1 MWKYFLPFLSQEPP
15 FGPDDT
21 VILAESGGC
30 DTVFHMTAACR
41 GQQSSLQSMMLTS
54 LLQGPNLHF
63 PSVSSKS
70 ASLQQAA
77 GQTRQIFPL
86 PHFTS
91 GRPRLER
98 QYVPRGHQSER
109 ATLTVTMEYQRG
121 GRNLSNEHVWRQN
134 LQKSKHPNNSFHWL
148 VPLQD
153 ATGTQFILC
162 CQSDVPD
169 TQRKDDLSGRTDVP
183 ASDLELICYWQTL
196 ETHNCSDVIVKF
208 CSIIL
213 QTSPLMDKHLFT
225 SGYLA

>member
-1 MWKYFLPFLSQEPP
+1 
-15 FGPDDT
+15 
-21 VILAESGGC
+21 
-30 DTVFHMTAACR
+30 MTAACR
-41 GQQSSLQSMMLTS
+41 GQQSPLQSMTS
-54 LLQGPNLHF
+54 LLKGPNLHF

-70 ASLQQAA
+70 ASLQQAAA

-98 QYVPRGHQSER
+98 RYVPRGHQSER

-121 GRNLSNEHVWRQN
+121 GRNLPNEHVWRQN
-134 LQKSKHPNNSFHWL
+134 LQKSKHPNNSVHWV

-153 ATGTQFILC
+153 ATGTQFILR
-162 CQSDVPD
+162 CQSDVPNA
-169 TQRKDDLSGRTDVP
+169 QRKDDLSGRTDVP
-183 ASDLELICYWQTL
+183 APDLELICYWQAL
-196 ETHNCSDVIVKF
+196 ETQNWSDVIVKF